1 MNTQYE
7 NIIPTD
13 ENLKISCQKSNNI
26 KPLLEYMHIHD
37 EAEFLYMSQ
46 GSVSVILNDTAQTVE
61 SGNVLI
67 INRLI
72 PHYFYDLT
80 DDAEYILFHFK
91 PHVAYDNKKISIK
104 YLEPF
109 YHTKSFTYHLAT
121 NNHNYT
127 VNIADCLKEIYANL
141 KEEFAYELIIQSLLI
156 KLLYLLN
163 TNNIF
168 TTATRESNV
177 KAKAIKRIASLQKYI
192 YNHYAEELTVT
203 FACEFSQL
211 DYHYFSKFFK
221 QETGKTFV
229 EYVNMVRLNQ
239 AQKMLTQTT
248 LTVHY
253 IAQSVGIPNVTYF
266 NRLFK
271 QHCGKTPKEYREA
284 NKLKPL

>member
-1 MNTQYE
+1 MHTQYE

-13 ENLKISCQKSNNI
+13 DNLKISCQKSDNI
-26 KPLLEYMHIHD
+26 KLLLEYMHIHD
-37 EAEFLYMSQ
+37 EAEFLYMLK
-46 GSVSVILNDTAQTVE
+46 GSVSVIINDTAQTVE
-61 SGNVLI
+61 AGNVLI
-67 INRLI
+67 INRLV
-72 PHYFYDLT
+72 PHYFYDFA
-80 DDAEYILFHFK
+80 DRSEYILFHFK
-91 PHVAYDNKKISIK
+91 PHITYDNKKINIK

-109 YHTKSFTYHLAT
+109 YHTKSFTYHLA
-121 NNHNYT
+121 NNNYGYT
-127 VNIADCLKEIYANL
+127 ADIADCIKEIYQNFNQ
-141 KEEFAYELIIQSLLI
+141 EFAYELIIQSLLI

-163 TNNIF
+163 KNNVF
-168 TTATRESNV
+168 SATAKEANV
-177 KAKAIKRIASLQKYI
+177 KTKATKRIASLQKYI
-192 YNHYAEELTVT
+192 YNHYAEELTVS

-229 EYVNMVRLNQ
+229 EYVNMIRLNQ

-271 QHCGKTPKEYREA
+271 QHCGKTPKEYRDET
-284 NKLKPL
+284 KSQV